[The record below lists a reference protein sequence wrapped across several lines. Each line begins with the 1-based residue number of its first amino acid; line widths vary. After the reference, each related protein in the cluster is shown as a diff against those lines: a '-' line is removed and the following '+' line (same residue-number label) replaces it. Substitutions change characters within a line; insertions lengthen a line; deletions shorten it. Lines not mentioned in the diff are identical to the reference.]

1 MHIDMLDHKNK
12 TVPEYKRAGRGQAR
26 LFSILLMLAALCFAA
41 GCSKTE
47 PLYADPSLVQTQTAD
62 TGGTDASES
71 GGTSKETAGM
81 YTSAGQ
87 SEREQSEQGQSEQGQ
102 SEQGQSEQGQAE
114 EDLADE
120 EQGQKEDITEITF
133 TAVGDNL
140 INEVLYE
147 QAAHRAAD
155 AGEGKDYDFAPCYA
169 KISPFIQEHDINWID
184 IETVMTDSLE
194 PSGYPAFSTP
204 ADSGRALIDA
214 GWNVFSLCSNHTY
227 DQGAEGIR
235 QTLAFWNSM
244 KEKTGKEE
252 TGQEETGQEKTGLN
266 DSRQTDGIC
275 FTGLWEYGTEYDIP
289 ILTCKGR
296 KFAFLTYTYGTN
308 DIDTPAG
315 SPAHVIYLEEEGL
328 MAYQIELARE
338 QADAVIVS
346 LHWGAE
352 YNHEETEDQ
361 RALAQRV
368 ADMGADLIIGGHPHV
383 AEGAE
388 MLTAADGRKVFC
400 AYSLGNFLCAQNS
413 MPNPDAMIG
422 LLLSCTF
429 RFTDE
434 GLEIEDHA
442 LIPIL
447 SDYGENYEDDHV
459 VLYADYSEEEALA
472 HGMRTMFGFTEFD
485 YDYVRDMLTDVVGE
499 KYLLLP

>member
-1 MHIDMLDHKNK
+1 MHIDMFDHKNK

-47 PLYADPSLVQTQTAD
+47 TLYADPSMARTQTAD

-87 SEREQSEQGQSEQGQ
+87 SEREQSERE
-102 SEQGQSEQGQAE
+102 QSEQGQAE

-147 QAAHRAAD
+147 QAAQRAAD

-244 KEKTGKEE
+244 KEKTGKA
-252 TGQEETGQEKTGLN
+252 
-266 DSRQTDGIC
+266 
-275 FTGLWEYGTEYDIP
+275 GLWEYGTEYDIP